1 MKEREE
7 GWTRGKFMKGGKE
20 GGRVFFTSM
29 FLFLFDLNPG
39 NVLSL
44 SAALLLVHGRARTHA
59 LTLFMHVWVCAHA
72 HALTLLVLRRLIC
85 LHGQIA
91 LLGIT
96 THGLIG

>member
-1 MKEREE
+1 
-7 GWTRGKFMKGGKE
+7 MKGGKE

-29 FLFLFDLNPG
+29 FLFCFLFDLNPG

-44 SAALLLVHGRARTHA
+44 SAALLLVHARARAHA
-59 LTLFMHVWVCAHA
+59 LTLFMHVWVRAQ
-72 HALTLLVLRRLIC
+72 ALTLLVLRRLIC

-96 THGLIG
+96 TQGLTG